1 LLEIRSYATS
11 DAFDAR
17 ERVVLTYAEAMTET
31 PVNVRDELFM
41 SVQDL
46 FSAKQIVELTSVI
59 AWENYRARFNH
70 ALHIEA
76 QDFAEGAWCALP
88 DR

>member
-1 LLEIRSYATS
+1 MLQIHSYSTS
-11 DAFDAR
+11 EAFDAR
-17 ERVVLTYAEAMTET
+17 ERAVLAYADAMTDT
-31 PVNVRDELFM
+31 PVNVSDELFR

-46 FSAKQIVELTSVI
+46 FSTEQIVELTSAI

-76 QDFAEGAWCALP
+76 QGYAEGAWCALP
-88 DR
+88 QR